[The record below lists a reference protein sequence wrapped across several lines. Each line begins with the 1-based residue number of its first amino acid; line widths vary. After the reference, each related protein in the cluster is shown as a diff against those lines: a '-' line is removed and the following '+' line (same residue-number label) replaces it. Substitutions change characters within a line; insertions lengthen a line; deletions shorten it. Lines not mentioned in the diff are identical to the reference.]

1 MEDSFLTGHLAVLL
15 GLLCEDDFEDQ
26 KLLLDSLPGSTSS
39 EKLDDMI
46 NHVESFAASYS
57 EVLSHLSQSGFD
69 AEMSPA
75 PKDHVNDGN
84 NVAHGVAVKLKAM
97 KDSLL

>member
-26 KLLLDSLPGSTSS
+26 KLLLESLPGSTSS
-39 EKLDDMI
+39 EKLDDII
-46 NHVESFAASYS
+46 NHVDSFAASYS

-69 AEMSPA
+69 AETSPV
-75 PKDHVNDGN
+75 PGDHVNDSD
-84 NVAHGVAVKLKAM
+84 NVAHEVAIKLRAM
-97 KDSLL
+97 KDTLL